1 MIIINRNHISLQ
13 PEEQRIS
20 CQPGLSYRNLLKH
33 VSLVIRPLRCYPFHD
48 GVRTMTLEDY
58 CLPPFRIRVWV
69 RVRIRVGAIFLGGN
83 CPWTHHDVI
92 HQDNRNSF
100 RIIIWKPIDKELLNL
115 WHCMIYIGQKWY
127 LLLRNYLSSFWMC
140 FISVSL
146 YLHKSSVLFFFTG
159 TFLA

>member
-1 MIIINRNHISLQ
+1 MYNIKVSILNFLFFNSLKHIQLNNFLLMTILDWISLIFQMIIINRNHISLQ

-48 GVRTMTLEDY
+48 GVRTMTPEDY

-83 CPWTHHDVI
+83 CP
-92 HQDNRNSF
+92 
-100 RIIIWKPIDKELLNL
+100 
-115 WHCMIYIGQKWY
+115 
-127 LLLRNYLSSFWMC
+127 
-140 FISVSL
+140 
-146 YLHKSSVLFFFTG
+146 
-159 TFLA
+159 